1 MNRAW
6 ILMAIAAVP
15 VLLSAQDSA
24 SRSDGGGQAYTP
36 AVPQAS
42 MVSGYGWGGYNT
54 GASTAAGSAMNGMAS
69 AISAA
74 GDYNLATSAA
84 VVNLTQAQSNEIKNR
99 QDWTN
104 TYFEM
109 QATNKAAR
117 DAARGKPLT
126 MEQLANIAQQG
137 VPKPLDK
144 NQLNPV
150 SGKLNWPGPL
160 QEDGFASRRAEMDK
174 LMEQYTN
181 YGGLSYADQTKV
193 KGIVNSMF
201 KDLKAQINTVPSDEY
216 IAARTFLN
224 SVLYASAKARI

>member
-1 MNRAW
+1 
-6 ILMAIAAVP
+6 
-15 VLLSAQDSA
+15 
-24 SRSDGGGQAYTP
+24 
-36 AVPQAS
+36 
-42 MVSGYGWGGYNT
+42 
-54 GASTAAGSAMNGMAS
+54 MNGMAS

-84 VVNLTQAQSNEIKNR
+84 VVNLTEAQSNGFKNR

-104 TYFEM
+104 TYFAM

-117 DAARGKPLT
+117 DAARGKSLT
-126 MEQLANIAQQG
+126 MEQLASIAQEG

-160 QEDGFASRRAEMDK
+160 QEDGFSSRRTEMDK
-174 LMEQYTN
+174 LMEQFTA
-181 YGGLSYADQTKV
+181 YGGLSYSDQTKV
-193 KGIVNSMF
+193 KQIVNSMF
-201 KDLKAQINTVPSDEY
+201 KDLKSQINMIPSDEY

>member
-1 MNRAW
+1 
-6 ILMAIAAVP
+6 
-15 VLLSAQDSA
+15 
-24 SRSDGGGQAYTP
+24 
-36 AVPQAS
+36 
-42 MVSGYGWGGYNT
+42 MVAGYGGWGYSG

-69 AISAA
+69 VISAR
-74 GDYNLATSAA
+74 GDAALSASAA
-84 VVNLTQAQSNEIKNR
+84 AVNLTQAQANDIKNR

-126 MEQLANIAQQG
+126 MEQLANIAHQG

-144 NQLNPV
+144 SQLNPV

-160 QEDGFASRRAEMDK
+160 QQDDFASRRAEMDK
-174 LMEQYTN
+174 YMEQYTT

-193 KGIVNSMF
+193 KQIVNSMF
-201 KDLKAQINTVPSDEY
+201 KDLKSQISTIPSDEY
-216 IAARTFLN
+216 LAARSFLN
-224 SVLYASAKARI
+224 SVLFASAKARI